1 MEEVKSMKLGIIGKD
16 GNKSISSHAT
26 EEERIVAAAVAFQQ
40 GARVVWRTEDSTSWK
55 KMM

>member
-1 MEEVKSMKLGIIGKD
+1 MKLGIINANGD
-16 GNKSISSHAT
+16 KSISSHAT